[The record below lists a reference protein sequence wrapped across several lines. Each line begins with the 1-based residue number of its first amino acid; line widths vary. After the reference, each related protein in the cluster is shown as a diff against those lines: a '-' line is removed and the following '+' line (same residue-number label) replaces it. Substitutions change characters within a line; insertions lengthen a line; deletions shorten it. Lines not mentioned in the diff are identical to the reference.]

1 MSGPLQFCTFFL
13 ERHCFG
19 IDLLEVQEIIR
30 FQPLTR
36 VPLAPR
42 ALTGLINLRGQV
54 VTAIDLRERL
64 DLPPRPADEEPM
76 NIVIR
81 TPDGAVSFLVDRIGE
96 VCPAET
102 ENFEP
107 VPETLTGPVRDL
119 VTGVQKLPDRLLLIL
134 DAIKAATL
142 SIQTALATPI

>member
-1 MSGPLQFCTFFL
+1 MKSPLQFCTFFL
-13 ERHCFG
+13 EQHCLG

-30 FQPLTR
+30 FQPITR

-64 DLPPRPADEEPM
+64 DLPPRPADYEPM

-81 TPDGAVSFLVDRIGE
+81 TPDGAISFLVDRIGE

-102 ENFEP
+102 ERLEP
-107 VPETLTGPVRDL
+107 VPETLTGPVREL

-142 SIQTALATPI
+142 SIQPTLATSL